1 LSDKRSVLG
10 KAGETLAAEYL
21 RQSGYTILERNYR
34 SRSGEIDIIAKQ
46 GKTLVFAEVKTRKSA
61 SFGSPAAAVT
71 LKKQAQISRVA
82 QEYLAREN
90 LFDRPARFDVIAVLA
105 ADDKKPQIEVIT
117 NAFELYQSSSS

>member
-21 RQSGYTILERNYR
+21 RQSGYTVLERNYR

-71 LKKQAQISRVA
+71 VKKQAQISRVA

-90 LFDRPARFDVIAVLA
+90 LFDRPARFDVIAVFA
-105 ADDKKPQIEVIT
+105 PDGKKPQIEVIT
-117 NAFELYQSSSS
+117 NAFDLHHSSSS

>member
-1 LSDKRSVLG
+1 MSDKRSVLG
-10 KAGETLAAEYL
+10 KAGETLAAEHL

-34 SRSGEIDIIAKQ
+34 SRSGEIDIIARQ

-61 SFGSPAAAVT
+61 SFGSPSAAVT

-90 LFDRPARFDVIAVLA
+90 LFDKPARFDVVAVFA
-105 ADDKKPQIEVIT
+105 PDGRKPEIEIIT
-117 NAFELYQSSSS
+117 NAFELHYSVAS